1 MSLSQFSSA
10 TEGLELSAVE
20 AFHDRLAGAVQL
32 IADRLGARLR
42 RLEAD
47 PRNYDYAR
55 ATEAADLGLRMRSYE
70 RRMVRPSLR

>member
-32 IADRLGARLR
+32 IADRLGAKLR

-47 PRNYDYAR
+47 PRNYYYAR
-55 ATEAADLGLRMRSYE
+55 AVDAADLEQRMRAWE
-70 RRMVRPSLR
+70 RRMVRPRFR